1 MKPITSFSSLAKHR
15 QRQIHSDREDE
26 PFSAD
31 LVTRVER
38 SQGGDGMSWGFPTDR
53 EAKRRALLDAVE
65 RARDNILS
73 GADEAEAMATLPRA
87 TVNAL
92 YKAGLFALKL
102 PAVLGGAEA
111 DPVTQMEVIEAIAR
125 LDASAAW
132 CVMIGA
138 TTIATP
144 AVFLPDAAVA
154 QMFAGSHVPMAAG
167 VLMPTGQAVSVD
179 GGYIVSGRWA
189 FASGI
194 RHAHWVSA
202 AARVLRNDG
211 EPPEVRWVVLPVSQ
225 VQIHDNWQVVG
236 LKGTGSCDF
245 SVSDHFVPADF
256 TFDMQQPPRR
266 GGPLYRL
273 GIPGFV
279 ANEHAAFS
287 LGVGRHALDT
297 IAELAQSKRRGFGQP
312 TGLAT
317 RAAFQREL
325 AECDLRL
332 RAARALIMEI
342 FERAWKTVCRG
353 DTPSVRL
360 QAEMRSAAAF
370 TTEAALDAVT
380 RSFRYAGGTA
390 VYLSHILQRSL
401 RDLNTAAQ
409 HFMVSNSAYE
419 NYGKC
424 LLGLPD
430 ANPMG

>member
-1 MKPITSFSSLAKHR
+1 MKSIAFSLAKHR
-15 QRQIHSDREDE
+15 QRHIRSDLEDKTG
-26 PFSAD
+26 SAD
-31 LVTRVER
+31 LAARAER
-38 SQGGDGMSWGFPTDR
+38 SQRGDTIGWEFPMER
-53 EAKRRALLDAVE
+53 EAKRRALLNAVE
-65 RARDNILS
+65 SVRDNILS
-73 GADEAEAMATLPRA
+73 GADEAEAMATLPKA

-111 DPVTQMEVIEAIAR
+111 DPATQMDVIEAVAR

-138 TTIATP
+138 TTIGIP
-144 AVFLPDAAVA
+144 AAFLPDAAVA

-167 VLMPTGQAVSVD
+167 VLMPTGQAVPVD
-179 GGYIVSGRWA
+179 GGYVVSGRWA

-194 RHAHWVSA
+194 RHAQWVSA
-202 AARVLRNDG
+202 GARVIRQG
-211 EPPEVRWVVLPVSQ
+211 SGPPELRWVVLPVSG

-236 LKGTGSCDF
+236 LKGTGSCEF
-245 SVSDHFVPADF
+245 SVSDHFVPAEF
-256 TFDMQQPPRR
+256 TFDIQRPLR
-266 GGPLYRL
+266 GGPLYQL

-287 LGVGRHALDT
+287 LGVGRRALDT
-297 IAELAQSKRRGFGQP
+297 IAELAQSKLRGRDQP
-312 TGLAT
+312 TRLAT
-317 RAAFQREL
+317 RTVFQHDL
-325 AECDLRL
+325 GECDLRL
-332 RAARALIMEI
+332 RAARALVMEI
-342 FERAWKTVCRG
+342 FEEAWKTVCSG
-353 DTPSVRL
+353 DAPPPQL
-360 QAEMRSAAAF
+360 QAEMRSAATFA
-370 TTEAALDAVT
+370 TEAALDVVM

-390 VYLSHILQRSL
+390 VYLTHILQRCL

-430 ANPMG
+430 VNPMG

>member
-1 MKPITSFSSLAKHR
+1 MKPIAFSQAEHR
-15 QRQIHSDREDE
+15 QRHIRSDLEDKTV
-26 PFSAD
+26 SRGLTA
-31 LVTRVER
+31 RAER
-38 SQGGDGMSWGFPTDR
+38 SQRGDTIGWDFPMER

-65 RARDNILS
+65 RMRDNILS
-73 GADEAEAMATLPRA
+73 GADEAEAMATLPNA

-111 DPVTQMEVIEAIAR
+111 DPATQMDVIEAITR

-138 TTIATP
+138 TTIAMP
-144 AVFLPDAAVA
+144 AVFLPDATVA
-154 QMFAGSHVPMAAG
+154 QMFAGGHVPMAAG
-167 VLMPTGQAVSVD
+167 VLMPTGQAVPAD
-179 GGYIVSGRWA
+179 GGYVVSGRWA

-194 RHAHWVSA
+194 RHAQWVSA
-202 AARVLRNDG
+202 AARVMKDG
-211 EPPEVRWVVLPVSQ
+211 GPPEVRWVVLPVSEA
-225 VQIHDNWQVVG
+225 QIHDNWQVMG
-236 LKGTGSCDF
+236 LMGTGSCDF
-245 SVSDHFVPADF
+245 SVSDHFVPEEF
-256 TFDMQQPPRR
+256 TFDIQQQPRR

-287 LGVGRHALDT
+287 LGVGRRALDT
-297 IAELAQSKRRGFGQP
+297 IAELAQSKRRGRDQP
-312 TGLAT
+312 TRLAT
-317 RAAFQREL
+317 RAAFQHDL
-325 AECDLRL
+325 GECDLRL
-332 RAARALIMEI
+332 RAARALVMEI
-342 FERAWKTVCRG
+342 FEQAWKTICSG
-353 DTPSVRL
+353 DAPPPQL
-360 QAEMRSAAAF
+360 QAKMRSAATFA
-370 TTEAALDAVT
+370 TEAALDVVM

-390 VYLSHILQRSL
+390 VYLTHILQRCL

-430 ANPMG
+430 VNPMG

>member
-1 MKPITSFSSLAKHR
+1 MKSIAFSQAVHR
-15 QRQIHSDREDE
+15 QRHIRSDLEDK
-26 PFSAD
+26 PVSAD
-31 LVTRVER
+31 LAARAER
-38 SQGGDGMSWGFPTDR
+38 SQRGDTISWDFPMER
-53 EAKRRALLDAVE
+53 EAKRRALLNAVE
-65 RARDNILS
+65 CVRDNILS
-73 GADEAEAMATLPRA
+73 GADEAEAIAMLPNA

-111 DPVTQMEVIEAIAR
+111 DPATQMDVIEAIAR

-138 TTIATP
+138 TTIAMP
-144 AVFLPDAAVA
+144 AVFLPDATVA
-154 QMFAGSHVPMAAG
+154 QMFAGGHVPMAAG
-167 VLMPTGQAVSVD
+167 VLMPTGQAVPAD
-179 GGYIVSGRWA
+179 GGYVVRGRWA

-194 RHAHWVSA
+194 RHSEWVSA
-202 AARVLRNDG
+202 AARVHRDDG
-211 EPPEVRWVVLPVSQ
+211 GPPELRWVVLPASN

-236 LKGTGSCDF
+236 LMGTGSCDF
-245 SVSDHFVPADF
+245 SVSDQFVPAEF
-256 TFDMQQPPRR
+256 TWDMQQPPRR
-266 GGPLYRL
+266 GGPLYQL

-287 LGVGRHALDT
+287 LGIGRRALDT
-297 IAELAQSKRRGFGQP
+297 IAELAQSKRRGFSQP
-312 TGLAT
+312 SGLAT
-317 RAAFQREL
+317 RTVFQRDL

-332 RAARALIMEI
+332 RAARALVTEI
-342 FERAWKTVCRG
+342 FEQAWKTVCSG
-353 DTPSVRL
+353 ETPSVRL
-360 QAEMRSAAAF
+360 QAEMRCAAAF
-370 TTEAALDAVT
+370 ATEAALDVVT

-390 VYLSHILQRSL
+390 VYLTHILQRCL

-430 ANPMG
+430 VNSMG